1 METLHTIRKWLDKIV
16 GTICIFLFALMVVVG
31 SYQIITRFI
40 FNNPST
46 ISEELLTYSFA
57 WMAMFA
63 TAYVF
68 GKRDHMRM
76 TFVVDKLAPA
86 QRKVLE
92 IVLEVLVIAFA
103 AIVLIYGGFNIMGL
117 TMTQKTASLGVMM
130 GQVYAVVPLSGILI
144 AIYGILNV
152 VDLCKGTKEKKRRRN
167 NYEHCTCIRTD
178 YFSPLDY
185 HADCRCADRSSTW
198 CIFRMCNSSN
208 HGFECS
214 RTDRMPENLLRYL
227 CIQPACYPV
236 LYSCRKYYE

>member
-86 QRKVLE
+86 QRKERDSKQAEYRDTGEDSL
-92 IVLEVLVIAFA
+92 ASGQ
-103 AIVLIYGGFNIMGL
+103 YGYIQIHDWKNC
-117 TMTQKTASLGVMM
+117 T
-130 GQVYAVVPLSGILI
+130 
-144 AIYGILNV
+144 YGRY
-152 VDLCKGTKEKKRRRN
+152 TKCYCDRHTGNQHDNQEEEK
-167 NYEHCTCIRTD
+167 
-178 YFSPLDY
+178 
-185 HADCRCADRSSTW
+185 
-198 CIFRMCNSSN
+198 
-208 HGFECS
+208 
-214 RTDRMPENLLRYL
+214 
-227 CIQPACYPV
+227 
-236 LYSCRKYYE
+236 

>member
-1 METLHTIRKWLDKIV
+1 METLHTIRKWLDRIV
-16 GTICIFLFALMVVVG
+16 GTICILLFALMVVVG

-92 IVLEVLVIAFA
+92 IVLEILVIAFA
-103 AIVLIYGGFNIMGL
+103 VIVLIYGGFNIMGL

-130 GQVYAVVPLSGILI
+130 GQVYAVVPISGILI
-144 AIYGILNV
+144 AI
-152 VDLCKGTKEKKRRRN
+152 
-167 NYEHCTCIRTD
+167 

-185 HADCRCADRSSTW
+185 HADRWCTDRSSTW

-208 HGFECS
+208 HGSECS

>member
-1 METLHTIRKWLDKIV
+1 METLHTIRNWLDKIV

-86 QRKVLE
+86 QRKMLE

-130 GQVYAVVPLSGILI
+130 GQVYAVVPISGILI

-152 VDLCKGTKEKKRRRN
+152 VDLCKGYERKEEEEK
-167 NYEHCTCIRTD
+167 
-178 YFSPLDY
+178 
-185 HADCRCADRSSTW
+185 
-198 CIFRMCNSSN
+198 
-208 HGFECS
+208 
-214 RTDRMPENLLRYL
+214 
-227 CIQPACYPV
+227 
-236 LYSCRKYYE
+236 

>member
-92 IVLEVLVIAFA
+92 IVPGGRDYEVTVDFEKVGVKKMFA
-103 AIVLIYGGFNIMGL
+103 SFAKL
-117 TMTQKTASLGVMM
+117 
-130 GQVYAVVPLSGILI
+130 
-144 AIYGILNV
+144 
-152 VDLCKGTKEKKRRRN
+152 KKV
-167 NYEHCTCIRTD
+167 E
-178 YFSPLDY
+178 
-185 HADCRCADRSSTW
+185 
-198 CIFRMCNSSN
+198 
-208 HGFECS
+208 
-214 RTDRMPENLLRYL
+214 
-227 CIQPACYPV
+227 
-236 LYSCRKYYE
+236 